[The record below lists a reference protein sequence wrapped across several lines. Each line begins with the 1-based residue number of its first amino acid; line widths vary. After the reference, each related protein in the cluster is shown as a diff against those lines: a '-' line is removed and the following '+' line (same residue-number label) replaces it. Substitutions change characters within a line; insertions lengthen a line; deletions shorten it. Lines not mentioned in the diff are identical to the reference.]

1 MPIVPSPI
9 PSTAHVSS
17 PRMTRSLRSVRRGVT
32 LLELLVVLILLAV
45 TAAVVLPTFMPP
57 STTADADPTATVVA
71 SARRVA
77 IRRGEPLRLR
87 IANDGVWALVTLHDG
102 AAVDAGRVK
111 SVKHSADDAPTVS
124 TGLVLTI
131 DALGSCQ
138 PDHGSAAG
146 ATYDPLTCRWSNA
159 MKPTAV
165 LPTRGVR

>member
-1 MPIVPSPI
+1 
-9 PSTAHVSS
+9 
-17 PRMTRSLRSVRRGVT
+17 MTRSLRSVRRGVT

-102 AAVDAGRVK
+102 VAVDAGRLTVK
-111 SVKHSADDAPTVS
+111 QFADDAPTVS